1 MATHGARGRSG
12 GRPTLEEVAARAGV
26 GRGTVSR
33 VINGSPRV
41 SDTTRAAVEAAVAE
55 LGYVPNPAARAL
67 AANRTDAIALVVPEP
82 ETRFFAEPYFSD
94 ILKGVGAE
102 LADTE
107 MQLLLI
113 FAGSDKERRRLAQY
127 LAAHRV
133 DGVLLVSVH
142 ADDPLP
148 DLLSQLEIPAVIS
161 GPRSAA
167 ETLTSVDSDNYG
179 GGRSAVEHLVS
190 RGRTRIA
197 HITGH
202 LDVYG
207 AQRRVDGYRDALR
220 DAGVDGDERLI
231 EPGDFTEEGGRRA
244 METLLAR
251 RPHLDAVF
259 AASDVTAAGARQVLR
274 EAGAARGGPPYPR
287 RRRPRRLRRLGH
299 RPPHGPAPHQ
309 RPPAHRGDGPQD
321 DRPAPHRDRGPTSGD
336 VAGPGAA
343 PDGAGHGVGATDLV
357 LSGCWA
363 PPALPAPPRL
373 PGPGPGLCV
382 VRRPGG
388 WSRTNASGVDGSWRA
403 PCERRG
409 DDRPVRGRPAVCS
422 RPASAAT
429 VSPRPAPRRSG

>member
-1 MATHGARGRSG
+1 MASHGGRGRSG

-41 SDTTRAAVEAAVAE
+41 SDATRAAVEAAVAE
-55 LGYVPNPAARAL
+55 LGYVPNTAARAL

-94 ILKGVGAE
+94 MLRGVGAE

-113 FAGSDKERRRLAQY
+113 FAGSDRERQRLAQY

-167 ETLTSVDSDNYG
+167 ESLTSVDSDNYG
-179 GGRSAVEHLVS
+179 GARSAVEHLLG
-190 RGRTRIA
+190 RGRRRIA
-197 HITGH
+197 HITGR

-220 DAGVDGDERLI
+220 DAGHPADDLLVV
-231 EPGDFTEEGGRRA
+231 PGDFTEEGGRRA
-244 METLLAR
+244 MQLLLSR
-251 RPHLDAVF
+251 HPDLDAVF
-259 AASDVTAAGARQVLR
+259 AGSDVMAAGARQVLR
-274 EAGAARGGPPYPR
+274 EAGRRIPDDVALVGYDDSAIARHMDPPLTSVRQPIQEMGR
-287 RRRPRRLRRLGH
+287 AMIDLLQTEIADR
-299 RPPHGPAPHQ
+299 
-309 RPPAHRGDGPQD
+309 RPPASRGL
-321 DRPAPHRDRGPTSGD
+321 DRRRAVLPTE
-336 VAGPGAA
+336 
-343 PDGAGHGVGATDLV
+343 L
-357 LSGCWA
+357 
-363 PPALPAPPRL
+363 
-373 PGPGPGLCV
+373 V
-382 VRRPGG
+382 VR
-388 WSRTNASGVDGSWRA
+388 ASS
-403 PCERRG
+403 
-409 DDRPVRGRPAVCS
+409 
-422 RPASAAT
+422 
-429 VSPRPAPRRSG
+429 